1 MMVENLLKVIHILE
15 GLQQAEH
22 LRMLNVYV
30 GCNLQRSA
38 TDSLRTRTDL
48 GIPKTTVSEILMQDL
63 GMKCVVAN
71 FIPQLLLPEQKEH
84 RAAVANDLFQTATN
98 EPDFLKKV
106 LTRDEWWVYHCDS
119 ETKDQSSQWKSP
131 GSLSPKKVLQSCRKI
146 KTMLTVLFDWEG
158 VVHHKY
164 TPPGQMINRSTTSVS
179 FTG

>member
-1 MMVENLLKVIHILE
+1 ME
-15 GLQQAEH
+15 
-22 LRMLNVYV
+22 
-30 GCNLQRSA
+30 
-38 TDSLRTRTDL
+38 
-48 GIPKTTVSEILMQDL
+48 IPKTTVSEILMRDL
-63 GMKCVVAN
+63 GMKCVMAKFV
-71 FIPQLLLPEQKEH
+71 PELLLPEQKEH
-84 RAAVANDLFQTATN
+84 RVVVANDLIQTATN

-164 TPPGQMINRSTTSVS
+164 TPLG
-179 FTG
+179 